1 MSIIQSKCILEH
13 HGIIG
18 DCNVNPGL
26 TTGGLVKI
34 SDFCQINMSEIIN
47 RILVEKNSTIGAGS
61 LVMKNISKNKLVAGR
76 PAK

>member
-18 DCNVNPGL
+18 DFCNVNPGL

-34 SDFCQINMSEIIN
+34 SDFCQINMSVDIIN
-47 RILVEKNSTIGAGS
+47 RILVEKKFNYWSRITS
-61 LVMKNISKNKLVAGR
+61 DEKYLQK
-76 PAK
+76 